1 MVSRLNQTM
10 MSALMAY
17 VRTYPYMALS
27 PLALRVPD
35 GSGGTRLLDPEGL
48 RGLSDAQ
55 LRTLLFRVFRPGKI
69 NLQKYVADQGGYPYW
84 HSELYPKAGDAT
96 ADGLHRVLL
105 WSVYLNDG
113 FKAGETEFFHQDRA
127 IRPRTGSL
135 LIAPAGATHTHR
147 GVRPEGGDKYI
158 ATSWVLFHRAETLF
172 GTRAGGAG

>member
-84 HSELYPKAGDAT
+84 HSELYPKAGDPT

-113 FKAGETEFFHQDRA
+113 FGAGETEFFHQGRA
-127 IRPRTGSL
+127 IRPKAGSL